1 MALNEPWSIK
11 SRAHVC
17 SVTERHFEDGESFCT
32 AIFPDPESSGYLR
45 KDFSSDAW
53 EQRTED
59 ELTPFSFWQS
69 VYRAPVKEEEVE
81 VTEESPED
89 LLRRLIEEDEEH
101 TENVRYILAVMLERK
116 KQLVEVDNQPTA
128 TGIIRIYEQRK
139 TGDVFIVK
147 DPNIPLSEVESVQD
161 EITIMLETGGRIP
174 EPKITSEAAPEQA
187 PEEQNDA
194 APQQAEDG
202 HTNVKTAL
210 ETTLET
216 ESQPS
221 ATDENNENSSEIPAS
236 NSSEEE

>member
-17 SVTERHFEDGESFCT
+17 AVTERHFEDGEPFCT
-32 AIFPDPESSGYLR
+32 AIFPDPESSGYVR
-45 KDFSSDAW
+45 KDFSLDAW
-53 EQRTED
+53 QKQAED
-59 ELTPFSFWQS
+59 QATPFSFWQS
-69 VYRAPVKEEEVE
+69 IYHAPVKEQEVE

-139 TGDVFIVK
+139 SGDVFIVK

-174 EPKITSEAAPEQA
+174 EAVDEASPPSDSNSEADS
-187 PEEQNDA
+187 DA
-194 APQQAEDG
+194 DKEAEPAPQDKQNE
-202 HTNVKTAL
+202 L
-210 ETTLET
+210 C
-216 ESQPS
+216 S
-221 ATDENNENSSEIPAS
+221 ENLASS
-236 NSSEEE
+236 SSEEE